1 MASSWEPTRP
11 QEEIIR
17 ALIAAPSHREAA
29 RENLRGV
36 AYTIEMVTVEAGL
49 LARLRALGFN
59 QAQFEESFARSGGP
73 GGQNVNKV
81 STAVTLRHIP
91 TGLSVTVTDS
101 RSQYQNR
108 NLAILRLIELLERH
122 EADERNRRKAE
133 KAKARRRKSPR
144 PPALKRK
151 IREMKERRSGIK
163 KDRRAPG
170 KGD

>member
-1 MASSWEPTRP
+1 MPLFTEQRLL
-11 QEEIIR
+11 ER
-17 ALIAAPSHREAA
+17 LHR
-29 RENLRGV
+29 
-36 AYTIEMVTVEAGL
+36 
-49 LARLRALGFN
+49 LGFN
-59 QAQFEESFARSGGP
+59 ESQFTEFFARSGGP

-91 TGLSVTVTDS
+91 TGLSVTVSDS

-108 NLAILRLIELLERH
+108 NLAILRLIELLERR
-122 EADERNRRKAE
+122 ESDERNRRIAE

-151 IREMKERRSGIK
+151 IREMKERRAGIK
-163 KDRRAPG
+163 QQRRTPG

>member
-1 MASSWEPTRP
+1 MPLFAEQRLL
-11 QEEIIR
+11 ER
-17 ALIAAPSHREAA
+17 LHR
-29 RENLRGV
+29 
-36 AYTIEMVTVEAGL
+36 
-49 LARLRALGFN
+49 LGFN
-59 QAQFEESFARSGGP
+59 ESQFTEFFARSGGP

-91 TGLSVTVTDS
+91 TGLSVTVSDS

-108 NLAILRLIELLERH
+108 NLAILRLIELLERR
-122 EADERNRRKAE
+122 EADEKSRRMAE

-151 IREMKERRSGIK
+151 IREMKERRAGIK
-163 KDRRAPG
+163 EQRRTPG

>member
-1 MASSWEPTRP
+1 MPLFAEQRLL
-11 QEEIIR
+11 ER
-17 ALIAAPSHREAA
+17 LHR
-29 RENLRGV
+29 
-36 AYTIEMVTVEAGL
+36 
-49 LARLRALGFN
+49 LGFN
-59 QAQFEESFARSGGP
+59 ESQFTEFFARSGGP

-91 TGLSVTVTDS
+91 TGLSVTVSDS
-101 RSQYQNR
+101 RSQFQNR
-108 NLAILRLIELLERH
+108 NLAILRLIELLERR
-122 EADERNRRKAE
+122 EADARNRRIAE

-163 KDRRAPG
+163 KDRKTPG

>member
-1 MASSWEPTRP
+1 MPLFAEQRLL
-11 QEEIIR
+11 ER
-17 ALIAAPSHREAA
+17 LHR
-29 RENLRGV
+29 
-36 AYTIEMVTVEAGL
+36 
-49 LARLRALGFN
+49 LGFN
-59 QAQFEESFARSGGP
+59 ESQFTEFFARSGGP

-91 TGLSVTVTDS
+91 TGLSVTVSDS

-108 NLAILRLIELLERH
+108 NLAILRLIELLERR
-122 EADERNRRKAE
+122 EADDKSRRIAE

-151 IREMKERRSGIK
+151 IREMKERRAGIK
-163 KDRRAPG
+163 EQRRTPG

>member
-1 MASSWEPTRP
+1 MPLFAEQRLL
-11 QEEIIR
+11 ER
-17 ALIAAPSHREAA
+17 LHR
-29 RENLRGV
+29 
-36 AYTIEMVTVEAGL
+36 
-49 LARLRALGFN
+49 LGFN
-59 QAQFEESFARSGGP
+59 ESQFTEFFARSGGP

-91 TGLSVTVTDS
+91 TGLSVTVSDS

-108 NLAILRLIELLERH
+108 NLAILRLIELLERR
-122 EADERNRRKAE
+122 EADDKSRRIAE

-151 IREMKERRSGIK
+151 IREMKERRAGIK
-163 KDRRAPG
+163 QQRRTPG

>member
-1 MASSWEPTRP
+1 MPLFAEQRLL
-11 QEEIIR
+11 ER
-17 ALIAAPSHREAA
+17 LHR
-29 RENLRGV
+29 
-36 AYTIEMVTVEAGL
+36 
-49 LARLRALGFN
+49 LGFN
-59 QAQFEESFARSGGP
+59 ESQFTEFFARSGGP

-91 TGLSVTVTDS
+91 TGLSVTVSDS

-108 NLAILRLIELLERH
+108 NLAILRLIELLEKR
-122 EADERNRRKAE
+122 EADERSRRIAE

-151 IREMKERRSGIK
+151 IREMKERRAGIK
-163 KDRRAPG
+163 QQRRTPG